1 MSIACR
7 EHFPY
12 WLKARSARG
21 DPRAPG
27 MRLAGRPSS
36 CPQRVAGGVPGGT
49 SQPTH
54 RRAADPIPNL
64 LHDAA
69 L

>member
-27 MRLAGRPSS
+27 MRLAL
-36 CPQRVAGGVPGGT
+36 VPPGT
-49 SQPTH
+49 PT
-54 RRAADPIPNL
+54 RYTLRT
-64 LHDAA
+64 
-69 L
+69 